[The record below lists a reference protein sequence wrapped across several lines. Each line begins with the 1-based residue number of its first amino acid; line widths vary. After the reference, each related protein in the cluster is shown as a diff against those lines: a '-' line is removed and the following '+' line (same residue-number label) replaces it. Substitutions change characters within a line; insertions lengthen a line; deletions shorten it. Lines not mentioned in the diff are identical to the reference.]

1 MNQKS
6 ENTVR
11 IRKMVNNLKS
21 FTSPINIVL
30 KYRLLLKYFSWV
42 CSSSVLIVPK
52 ISNCYHNCI
61 FEYHLS
67 IDDNHRKVRKSSST

>member
-1 MNQKS
+1 M
-6 ENTVR
+6 
-11 IRKMVNNLKS
+11 MNNLKS

-52 ISNCYHNCI
+52 ISNCYHNRI
-61 FEYHLS
+61 FEYQLMTIIGKYEKAAPLDS
-67 IDDNHRKVRKSSST
+67 YLF